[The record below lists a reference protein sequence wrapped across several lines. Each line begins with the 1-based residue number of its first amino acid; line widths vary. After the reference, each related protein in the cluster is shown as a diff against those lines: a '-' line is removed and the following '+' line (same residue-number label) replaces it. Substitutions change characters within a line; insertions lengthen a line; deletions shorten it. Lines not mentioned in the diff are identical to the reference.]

1 MDLEV
6 GSFSMLKHGLEDF
19 CCLENH
25 SSVDCVELWLMGAD
39 EAPVKNLKLKNLKL
53 KNLNTK
59 NFETATHPLHWL
71 ELFNFAHTPRLS
83 KMFNLVQKEFT
94 AEIDFGTI
102 QILGGSGGWMAE
114 CQ

>member
-25 SSVDCVELWLMGAD
+25 TSVDCVELWLMGAD
-39 EAPVKNLKLKNLKL
+39 EAPVKNLKIKNLK
-53 KNLNTK
+53 
-59 NFETATHPLHWL
+59 TATHPLDWL
-71 ELFNFAHTPRLS
+71 ELFHFAYTPRLS

-94 AEIDFGTI
+94 AETDFRSL